1 MTKRQVAPPLL
12 LVIVTLATFGLA
24 KWHPFTPSAAPASA
38 TPGDATLGRQVFV
51 VNCSGCHGMDARG
64 GIGPALVARGLSASQ
79 VEAVVAGG
87 RGVMPSALVEGQ
99 RAADVAAYV
108 ARIAQ

>member
-1 MTKRQVAPPLL
+1 VPAA
-12 LVIVTLATFGLA
+12 ATA
-24 KWHPFTPSAAPASA
+24 
-38 TPGDATLGRQVFV
+38 GDATRGRQVFV

-64 GIGPALVARGLSASQ
+64 GIGPTLVGSGLSASE

-87 RGVMPSALVEGQ
+87 RRVMPSGLVEGQ
-99 RAADVAAYV
+99 DAADVAAYV